1 MVYRKRN
8 NKKGVVMAKLT
19 PYSEYKEA
27 RARAQKLIY
36 DVRRHSS
43 INKHY
48 KFVIRPIGSQSRR
61 CVIKDN
67 HGKYDLDYQI
77 ILTKNSKDGDSDP
90 TAIKKAFLR
99 AFTDCRNNNER
110 IEDSTTVVTVR
121 CSKNPGKF
129 DASKEKFSFDFVIIS
144 IDEEK
149 RIRRNGKS
157 EYTWN
162 ELPSRNTYIYDRYKR
177 LSAVQQRDLFENHL
191 IPRIINEK
199 QKNESLRCPSID
211 LFYQEVNNY
220 YQRNKLQ

>member
-1 MVYRKRN
+1 
-8 NKKGVVMAKLT
+8 MAKLI

-27 RARAQKLIY
+27 RARAQKLIH
-36 DVRRHSS
+36 DVLKHPS
-43 INKHY
+43 IHKHY
-48 KFVIRPIGSQSRR
+48 KFVLRPIGSQSRR

-77 ILTKNSKDGDSDP
+77 VLTKNSKDGDSNP

-99 AFTDCRNNNER
+99 AFTECKNENEKV
-110 IEDSTTVVTVR
+110 EDSTTVVTVR
-121 CSKNPGKF
+121 CSKNQGKF
-129 DASKEKFSFDFVIIS
+129 NASKENFSFDFVIIS

-177 LSAVQQRDLFENHL
+177 LSSVQQRDLFENHL
-191 IPRIINEK
+191 IPRIVNEK
-199 QKNESLRCPSID
+199 QKDESLRCPSID

-220 YQRNKLQ
+220 YQRNEPK

>member
-1 MVYRKRN
+1 
-8 NKKGVVMAKLT
+8 MAKLT

-99 AFTDCRNNNER
+99 AFTDCRNQNEKV
-110 IEDSTTVVTVR
+110 EDSTTVVTVR
-121 CSKNPGKF
+121 CSKNQGKF
-129 DASKEKFSFDFVIIS
+129 DAAKEKFSFDFVIIS

-149 RIRRNGKS
+149 RIRRNGLGQ
-157 EYTWN
+157 YTWV
-162 ELPSRNTYIYDRYKR
+162 ELPSRNTYIYERYGN
-177 LSAVQQRDLFENHL
+177 LDSSQQRELLENYL

-199 QKNESLRCPSID
+199 EKDESLRRPTID

>member
-1 MVYRKRN
+1 MV
-8 NKKGVVMAKLT
+8 KLI

-27 RARAQKLIY
+27 RARTKKLIH
-36 DVRRHSS
+36 DVRRHPS
-43 INKHY
+43 IYKHY

-77 ILTKNSKDGDSDP
+77 ILTKNSKDGDSNP
-90 TAIKKAFLR
+90 TAIKKAFLC
-99 AFTDCRNNNER
+99 AFTECSNHNEKV
-110 IEDSTTVVTVR
+110 EDSSTVVTVR
-121 CSKNPGKF
+121 CSKSQDKF
-129 DASKEKFSFDFVIIS
+129 SASKEKFSFDFVIIS

-149 RIRRNGKS
+149 RIRRNGKN

-162 ELPSRNTYIYDRYKR
+162 ELPSRNSYIYARYKT
-177 LSAVQQRDLFENHL
+177 LSGVQQRDMLEKHL
-191 IPRIINEK
+191 IPKIISEK
-199 QKNESLRCPSID
+199 QKDESIRCPTID

>member
-1 MVYRKRN
+1 
-8 NKKGVVMAKLT
+8 MAKLI

-27 RARAQKLIY
+27 RARAQKLIH
-36 DVRRHSS
+36 DVRKHPS
-43 INKHY
+43 IHKHY
-48 KFVIRPIGSQSRR
+48 KFILRPIGSQSRR
-61 CVIKDN
+61 CVVKDN

-77 ILTKNSKDGDSDP
+77 VLTKNSKDGDLNP

-99 AFTDCRNNNER
+99 AFTECRNENEKV
-110 IEDSTTVVTVR
+110 EDSTTVVSVR
-121 CSKNPGKF
+121 CSKNQGKF
-129 DASKEKFSFDFVIIS
+129 DASKENFSFDFVIIS

-177 LSAVQQRDLFENHL
+177 LSTVQQRDLFENHL

-199 QKNESLRCPSID
+199 QKDESLRCPTID